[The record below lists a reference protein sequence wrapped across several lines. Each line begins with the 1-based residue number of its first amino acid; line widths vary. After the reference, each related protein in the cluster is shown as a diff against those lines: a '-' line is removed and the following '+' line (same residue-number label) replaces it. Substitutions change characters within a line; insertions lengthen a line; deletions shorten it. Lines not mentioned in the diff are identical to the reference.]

1 MRTLNILARTALT
14 LFLGAACAFPAFSA
28 DCKKIAS
35 VDSGNANVSLRY
47 VEQTDS
53 TSLVYAIFTLPA
65 EITEPVY
72 VNVARKIYVTDGEMN
87 YSLVR
92 AHNVPVEDESVLEY
106 AILENKDRKLNF
118 ILEFEKF
125 PIDEK
130 FDIVDESSE
139 TEGLNFRGVSVDA
152 SSSKSVDAKR
162 FMSSTQLCRY
172 GKFYDNGNC
181 ISYYDR
187 DGVVVAA
194 NASYG
199 DDNFTLYLSLV
210 NNSDHG
216 ILFNTKNLTVKGHK
230 PKGRDSVEVNL
241 YVYSK
246 NDYVDLV
253 AAEDRYEAQKQVQS
267 NGMREVESAVSFA
280 TIGTP
285 IRSAERTGLTI
296 LSGVLKDINYNRVK
310 PHLAELDKTREERT
324 KDYLLS
330 QSIDAGESHSG
341 FLRISRPKKVN
352 DCMVTL
358 HVDGYD
364 FSFDYDIK

>member
-1 MRTLNILARTALT
+1 MNKRFLLILLAAA
-14 LFLGAACAFPAFSA
+14 FLYGNAAAQETAFPVNCTDGSFKVQYAVDKES
-28 DCKKIAS
+28 S
-35 VDSGNANVSLRY
+35 VLLLCRYIPNAVTEGPAPYTKNV
-47 VEQTDS
+47 
-53 TSLVYAIFTLPA
+53 
-65 EITEPVY
+65 
-72 VNVARKIYVTDGEMN
+72 NRKIHVSTPDGDYALLNTCQIPVMN
-87 YSLVR
+87 EADAKFAYLKGEQP
-92 AHNVPVEDESVLEY
+92 A
-106 AILENKDRKLNF
+106 LNF
-118 ILEFEKF
+118 SLEFEKF

-199 DDNFTLYLSLV
+199 DDHFTLYLSLV

-364 FSFDYDIK
+364 FTFDYDIK